1 MEMIQIH
8 TETIQLSQLLKLA
21 GAAATGGEVKAMLET
36 SSLLVNGKVE
46 TARRRQLRAGDVVTL
61 IGENDRQTWQVCQEE

>member
-1 MEMIQIH
+1 MEMIRIH

-21 GAAATGGEVKAMLET
+21 GAVATGGEVKAMLDT

>member
-61 IGENDRQTWQVCQEE
+61 IGENDQQTWQVCQEE

>member
-1 MEMIQIH
+1 MEMIRIH

-36 SSLLVNGKVE
+36 SSLLVNGNVE
-46 TARRRQLRAGDVVTL
+46 TARRRQLRKGDVVTL
-61 IGENDRQTWQVCQEE
+61 IGENERQTWQVCQEE

>member
-1 MEMIQIH
+1 MEMIRIH

-36 SSLLVNGKVE
+36 SSLLVNGNVE
-46 TARRRQLRAGDVVTL
+46 TARRRQLRDGDVVTL
-61 IGENDRQTWQVCQEE
+61 IGENERQTWQVCQEE

>member
-1 MEMIQIH
+1 MEMIRIH

-36 SSLLVNGKVE
+36 SSLLVNGNVE
-46 TARRRQLRAGDVVTL
+46 TARRRQLRNGDVVTL
-61 IGENDRQTWQVCQEE
+61 IGENERQTWQVCQEE

>member
-36 SSLLVNGKVE
+36 ASLLVNGKVE
-46 TARRRQLRAGDVVTL
+46 TARRRQLCAGDVVTL

>member
-1 MEMIQIH
+1 MEMIRIH

-21 GAAATGGEVKAMLET
+21 GAVATGGEVKAMLDT

-61 IGENDRQTWQVCQEE
+61 IGENNRQTWQVCQEE